1 MSPDS
6 ASEREEGNMDWSR
19 AKTILIVTFLLLDLF
34 LGYQVIMS
42 QNRDIETAPQGE
54 LIPSSLEELL
64 KTRNIK
70 LDTEIPSETPEMN
83 YVNVRF
89 TSFAH
94 HLQTLTGQILGQQG
108 VGVMVKFNEPVPLS
122 NFVNKTE
129 MLKSLEPYAAYA
141 RDYVF
146 DAKRSSSTVQRYV
159 QKYGK
164 YVIFSAPLEIVLAQ
178 DRMIGYKQIH
188 VQIVNQGTGRKIIPA
203 FTAVR
208 TLLDNGYIR
217 YGEKILDVSIGYY
230 GHMYDADIQV
240 LAPVWR
246 VVHSEGVHYVNGL
259 TGAVEQAPPLEKNK
273 IISNN
278 STSK

>member
-1 MSPDS
+1 MSTDS
-6 ASEREEGNMDWSR
+6 ASEWEEGNMDWSR

-64 KTRNIK
+64 KTRTIT
-70 LDTEIPSETPEMN
+70 LDTGIPNETPQMN

-94 HLQTLTGQILGQQG
+94 HLQSLTGQVIGQQG
-108 VGVMVKFNEPVPLS
+108 VGVMVKFNEPVKLS
-122 NFVNKTE
+122 DFTNKAE
-129 MLKSLEPYAAYA
+129 ALKTLDPYTVYS
-141 RDYVF
+141 RDYTF
-146 DAKRSSSTVQRYV
+146 DEKRSSDSVQRYV
-159 QKYGK
+159 QQYGK
-164 YVIFSAPLEIVLAQ
+164 YPIFSAPLDIVV
-178 DRMIGYKQIH
+178 DEKRITGYRQIH

-217 YGEKILDVSIGYY
+217 YGENISDVSVGYY

-246 VVHSEGVHYVNGL
+246 VVHTEGVHYVNGI
-259 TGAVEQAPPLEKNK
+259 TGAIEQVPPLEKNS

-278 STSK
+278 NTSK